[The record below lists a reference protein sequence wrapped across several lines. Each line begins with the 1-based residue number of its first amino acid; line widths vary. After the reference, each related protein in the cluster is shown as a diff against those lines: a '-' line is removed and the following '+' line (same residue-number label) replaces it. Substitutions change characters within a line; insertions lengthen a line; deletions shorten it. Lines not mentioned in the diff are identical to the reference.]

1 MPESP
6 ASPSAG
12 LPRLI
17 VDIERQ
23 LPEFRLAV
31 RLQVG
36 TEICVLFGPSGV
48 GKTTT
53 LNIIA
58 GLLAPDAGEILLDG
72 RPLFRRGRPGIA
84 CNVPARHRNIG
95 YVFQGYALFPH
106 LNALENVAYPLRGQ
120 RDARS
125 RAVALLDRMHL
136 AHLTD
141 RYPAELSG
149 GQQQRVAIARALA
162 ADPQVL
168 LLDEPFSALDA
179 GVREHLQRDL
189 AALQAE
195 LRLAVIYVTHRLEDA
210 FAMGH
215 TLAVMGEGQVAQ
227 VGPIEEVFRRPVN
240 AGVAE
245 IMGVRNLFRAK
256 VISAGPE
263 GLMLNWAGLRLEA
276 PPQAATAG
284 AILTSYIR
292 PEEIK
297 VLYPDRPLTGAVAR
311 NQVSGRI
318 VESRPSTS
326 YRVLRVALENGH
338 ELEVRFPL
346 HAYAG
351 LQLSDGETVSLSLRR
366 EALVG
371 LEMTPRGVRLRLRL
385 RLSSR
390 RKSKNL
396 RGLADLEGLATGFA
410 WRSVSVSASFLAWVL
425 QRASHC
431 LFSVCWPASVWVWP
445 PAWRYP
451 SSACAA
457 ALRRRLQLVPPTSS

>member
-1 MPESP
+1 MPESSGSSP
-6 ASPSAG
+6 ASV
-12 LPRLI
+12 PRLVI
-17 VDIERQ
+17 DIERQ

-72 RPLFRRGRPGIA
+72 RPLFRRGRPGTA

-106 LNALENVAYPLRGQ
+106 LNALENVAYPLRRQ

-125 RAVALLDRMHL
+125 RAVALLERMHL
-136 AHLTD
+136 AHLAD

-245 IMGVRNLFRAK
+245 IMGVRNLFRAQ

-263 GLMLNWAGLRLEA
+263 GLTLDWDGLRLEG
-276 PPQAATAG
+276 PPQSCGRRRHADQLHPAGGDQGALSRSAA
-284 AILTSYIR
+284 
-292 PEEIK
+292 
-297 VLYPDRPLTGAVAR
+297 DRRGCP
-311 NQVSGRI
+311 QSGRPAAL
-318 VESRPSTS
+318 SRAGPA
-326 YRVLRVALENGH
+326 RAFRLLRVALANGH
-338 ELEVRFPL
+338 DLEVRFPRQ
-346 HAYAG
+346 AYVG
-351 LQLSDGETVSLSLRR
+351 LPLQSGETVSLSLRR

-371 LEMTPRGVRLRLRL
+371 LEMTPRAG
-385 RLSSR
+385 
-390 RKSKNL
+390 
-396 RGLADLEGLATGFA
+396 
-410 WRSVSVSASFLAWVL
+410 
-425 QRASHC
+425 
-431 LFSVCWPASVWVWP
+431 
-445 PAWRYP
+445 
-451 SSACAA
+451 
-457 ALRRRLQLVPPTSS
+457 